1 MTTLLEQE
9 MIQQATVLAERAAPA
24 MPEAA
29 EAARLLAGTD
39 VRHLVIAARGSSDN
53 AARFAQYLFG
63 SEIRMQV
70 GLAAPWLFRDPEGAP
85 RLDGAAVLGISQSGR
100 SPDIVN
106 VLTSARSQR
115 RPTIAI
121 TEHPDSPLAAQ
132 ADVVIPLLAGEE
144 RSVAATKTYLASLHA
159 IVQIIEALA
168 PSPARRRW
176 LSQLA
181 GLVDSLTMR
190 VLAERT
196 SFDPLLQAPL
206 VTATGRGLLF
216 SAACESALKIR
227 ELSGIPAEAFSPP
240 DLMHGPIAAVKTPA
254 AIWLIEPDDDL
265 YRNLPREMTTVVIST
280 DQRIRAGDPIA
291 IRLPVGI
298 PSWVTAIL
306 AVIPAQ
312 SAALRLAELGG
323 DDVDNPHGLNK
334 VTLTE

>member
-9 MIQQATVLAERAAPA
+9 MIQQATVLTERAAPA
-24 MPEAA
+24 MQQACQ
-29 EAARLLAGTD
+29 AARLLSGRD
-39 VRHLVIAARGSSDN
+39 IQHLVIAARGSSDN

-70 GLAAPWLFRDPEGAP
+70 GLAAPWLFRDPEHAP

-106 VLTSARSQR
+106 VLATATAQR

-132 ADVVIPLLAGEE
+132 ADIVIPLIAGEE

-159 IVQIIEALA
+159 VVQIVEALA
-168 PSPARRRW
+168 PSHARRGW
-176 LSQLA
+176 LSRLP
-181 GLVDSLTMR
+181 GLVDSLTTS

-196 SFDPLLQAPL
+196 AFDPLLQAPL

-240 DLMHGPIAAVKTPA
+240 DLMHGPIAALKSPA
-254 AIWLIEPDDDL
+254 VAWLIDPDDNL
-265 YRNLPREMTTVVIST
+265 YQSLPQNMTRVVIST
-280 DQRIRAGDPIA
+280 ESRIRPGDPIA
-291 IRLPVGI
+291 VRLPVGL
-298 PSWVTAIL
+298 PSWVTGIL

-312 SAALRLAELGG
+312 AAALRLAELGG

-334 VTLTE
+334 VTLTN